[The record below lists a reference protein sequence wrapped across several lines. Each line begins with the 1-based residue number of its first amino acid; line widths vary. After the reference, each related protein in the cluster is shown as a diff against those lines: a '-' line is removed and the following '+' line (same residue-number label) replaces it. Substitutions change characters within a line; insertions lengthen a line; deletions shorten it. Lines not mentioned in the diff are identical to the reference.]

1 MQRDPS
7 RSHFGSVNRPQVR
20 GEQQGNSKLT
30 ANDVVEIRFLSL
42 DGLGTAEIAKRYN
55 ISPAH
60 VRKLAAGKA
69 WAHVPAARAVLAGP
83 KP

>member
-1 MQRDPS
+1 M
-7 RSHFGSVNRPQVR
+7 GMVTGNRPRRAERSQAVKR
-20 GEQQGNSKLT
+20 SSKLT

-69 WAHVPAARAVLAGP
+69 WAHVPAARAALE